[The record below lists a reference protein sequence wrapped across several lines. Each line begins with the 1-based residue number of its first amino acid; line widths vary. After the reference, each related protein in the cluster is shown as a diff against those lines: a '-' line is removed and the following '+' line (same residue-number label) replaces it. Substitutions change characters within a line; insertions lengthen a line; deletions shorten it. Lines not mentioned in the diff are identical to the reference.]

1 MRGVAKQSTKRLIP
15 ILDKTVKIRQD
26 ESNGKLRHRRASMN
40 NRRQKGRKRAGQS
53 LAEGAAV
60 MALMLPLF
68 ILIIFVGGEV
78 VQAYLIKNVL
88 TQAASKAAR
97 DMSIDYW
104 QDKSIANNRSQQN
117 VLVFDRIR
125 IAGVIADSRQF
136 NEAVPPTVT
145 VTVNYDGGLYGLMPF
160 PQPDPLGLGA
170 FFKLSSSTVHA
181 LE

>member
-1 MRGVAKQSTKRLIP
+1 M
-15 ILDKTVKIRQD
+15 DNWRQ
-26 ESNGKLRHRRASMN
+26 R
-40 NRRQKGRKRAGQS
+40 GRKRAGQS

-68 ILIIFVGGEV
+68 IVIIFVGGEV

-104 QDKSIANNRSQQN
+104 QDKSIASDRLLQN
-117 VLVFDRIR
+117 ALVFDRIR
-125 IAGVIADSRQF
+125 ISGVIADSRQF
-136 NEAVPPTVT
+136 SDAAFDTTAVPPTVT
-145 VTVNYDGGLYGLMPF
+145 VTVTYDGGLYGLMPF
-160 PQPDPLGLGA
+160 PQPDPLGLGV
-170 FFKLSSSTVHA
+170 FFKLSSSTIHA

>member
-1 MRGVAKQSTKRLIP
+1 M
-15 ILDKTVKIRQD
+15 DKWRQT
-26 ESNGKLRHRRASMN
+26 
-40 NRRQKGRKRAGQS
+40 GRKRAGQS

-68 ILIIFVGGEV
+68 IVIIFVGGEV

-104 QDKSIANNRSQQN
+104 QDKSIARNRLQQN
-117 VLVFDRIR
+117 ALVFDHIR
-125 IAGVIADSRQF
+125 ITGVIADSRQF
-136 NEAVPPTVT
+136 SDASFDTTAVPPTVT
-145 VTVNYDGGLYGLMPF
+145 VTVNYDGGSYGLMPF
-160 PQPDPLGLGA
+160 PQPDPLGLGT
-170 FFKLSSSTVHA
+170 FFKLSSSTVHS

>member
-1 MRGVAKQSTKRLIP
+1 
-15 ILDKTVKIRQD
+15 
-26 ESNGKLRHRRASMN
+26 MN
-40 NRRQKGRKRAGQS
+40 NWQRRCRKRAGQS

-68 ILIIFVGGEV
+68 IVIIFVGGEI

-104 QDKSIANNRSQQN
+104 QDKSIANSRLLQDAQ
-117 VLVFDRIR
+117 VFDRIR
-125 IAGVIADSRQF
+125 ITGVIADSRQF
-136 NEAVPPTVT
+136 SDAAFDTAAVPPTVT
-145 VTVNYDGGLYGLMPF
+145 VTVSYDGGLYGLAPF

-170 FFKLSSSTVHA
+170 YFKLSASTVHA

>member
-1 MRGVAKQSTKRLIP
+1 MR
-15 ILDKTVKIRQD
+15 DW
-26 ESNGKLRHRRASMN
+26 LRTDRTP
-40 NRRQKGRKRAGQS
+40 AGQS

-68 ILIIFVGGEV
+68 IVIIFVGGEV

-104 QDKSIANNRSQQN
+104 QDKAIAHSRLQQN
-117 VLVFDRIR
+117 ALVFDHIR
-125 IAGVIADSRQF
+125 NATFDTTA
-136 NEAVPPTVT
+136 EPPTVT
-145 VTVNYDGGLYGLMPF
+145 VTVTYCGGLYGLVPF

-170 FFKLSSSTVHA
+170 YFKLSSSTIHA

>member
-1 MRGVAKQSTKRLIP
+1 MRDWRSKDRT
-15 ILDKTVKIRQD
+15 
-26 ESNGKLRHRRASMN
+26 H
-40 NRRQKGRKRAGQS
+40 AGQS

-68 ILIIFVGGEV
+68 IVIIFVGGEV

-104 QDKSIANNRSQQN
+104 QDKSIANNRQLQN
-117 VLVFDRIR
+117 ALVFDRIR
-125 IAGVIADSRQF
+125 ITGVVADSRQF
-136 NEAVPPTVT
+136 NDATFDTAAVPPTVSVT
-145 VTVNYDGGLYGLMPF
+145 VTYSGGLYGLVPF

-170 FFKLSSSTVHA
+170 YFRLSSSTIHA

>member
-1 MRGVAKQSTKRLIP
+1 MKENTTGESKRMR
-15 ILDKTVKIRQD
+15 D
-26 ESNGKLRHRRASMN
+26 RR
-40 NRRQKGRKRAGQS
+40 RTDRTHAGQS

-68 ILIIFVGGEV
+68 IVIIFVGGEV

-104 QDKSIANNRSQQN
+104 QDKSIANNRQLQN
-117 VLVFDRIR
+117 ALVFDRIR
-125 IAGVIADSRQF
+125 ITGVVADSRQF
-136 NEAVPPTVT
+136 SDATFDTAAVPPTVSVT
-145 VTVNYDGGLYGLMPF
+145 VTYSGGLYGLVPF
-160 PQPDPLGLGA
+160 PQPDPIGLGA
-170 FFKLSSSTVHA
+170 YFKLSSSTIHA

>member
-1 MRGVAKQSTKRLIP
+1 MREWRRTYRKQ
-15 ILDKTVKIRQD
+15 
-26 ESNGKLRHRRASMN
+26 A
-40 NRRQKGRKRAGQS
+40 AQS

-68 ILIIFVGGEV
+68 IVIIFVGGEV

-104 QDKSIANNRSQQN
+104 QDKSIANNRLLQN
-117 VLVFDRIR
+117 AQVFDRIR
-125 IAGVIADSRQF
+125 ITGVVADSRQF
-136 NEAVPPTVT
+136 SDAIFDTTAVPPTVT
-145 VTVNYDGGLYGLMPF
+145 VTVTYSSGLYGLVPF

-170 FFKLSSSTVHA
+170 SFRLSSSTIHA

>member
-1 MRGVAKQSTKRLIP
+1 MR
-15 ILDKTVKIRQD
+15 D
-26 ESNGKLRHRRASMN
+26 
-40 NRRQKGRKRAGQS
+40 RRQAKRRHAGQS

-68 ILIIFVGGEV
+68 IVIIFVGGEV

-104 QDKSIANNRSQQN
+104 QDKSIASNRQLQN
-117 VLVFDRIR
+117 TLVFDRIR
-125 IAGVIADSRQF
+125 ISGVIADSRQF
-136 NEAVPPTVT
+136 SDAVFDPKAVPPTVT
-145 VTVNYDGGLYGLMPF
+145 VTVNYDGGSYGLMPF

-170 FFKLSSSTVHA
+170 FFKLSSSTIHA

>member
-1 MRGVAKQSTKRLIP
+1 MCNWQRTYRKQ
-15 ILDKTVKIRQD
+15 
-26 ESNGKLRHRRASMN
+26 
-40 NRRQKGRKRAGQS
+40 AGQS

-68 ILIIFVGGEV
+68 IVIIFVGGEV

-104 QDKSIANNRSQQN
+104 QDKAIANNRLQQN
-117 VLVFDRIR
+117 ALVFDHIR
-125 IAGVIADSRQF
+125 ISGIIADSRQF
-136 NEAVPPTVT
+136 SDATFDTASVPPTVKVT
-145 VTVNYDGGLYGLMPF
+145 VTYSSGLYGLVPF

-170 FFKLSSSTVHA
+170 YFRLSSSTTHA